1 MPSHKV
7 LLVEDDPEIA
17 RIISGYLA
25 GEGFEVIW
33 CQSAQEAREHPSADF
48 DAVLL
53 DIMLGDGSGLDV
65 CAQIR
70 AGGDCPIIFVSC
82 LDDPETMVTALEL
95 GGDDYIVKPFD
106 KRVLAARLKANLRR
120 VKGLQHEENQR
131 SACSFKG
138 FSLDISTRTVK
149 TSSGRTSRLTP
160 LEHQLLSFFIN
171 NPNEFFSTSRLYEQ
185 IWGKDSCGDTRTVI
199 VLVHTLRKKIEG
211 NPSEPRYLVNARG
224 WGYAFRPDDCEANL

>member
-33 CQSAQEAREHPSADF
+33 CQGAQEAMEHPSADF

-120 VKGLQHEENQR
+120 IKGLQHEENQR
-131 SACSFKG
+131 SACSFRG
-138 FSLDISTRTVK
+138 S
-149 TSSGRTSRLTP
+149 P
-160 LEHQLLSFFIN
+160 
-171 NPNEFFSTSRLYEQ
+171 STSRPEQ
-185 IWGKDSCGDTRTVI
+185 SKPPREERRDSPPWNISFCRFLSTTPTSSFPPQGSTSRFGARTAAGI
-199 VLVHTLRKKIEG
+199 PERSLFSSI
-211 NPSEPRYLVNARG
+211 PSEKRSRG
-224 WGYAFRPDDCEANL
+224 ILPSRATL